1 MNARS
6 AERSWLPDALPSLHG
21 RGWWVFMAVWSAT
34 LIAAL
39 WATVGVLPSVYRS
52 VTAPVPAAAMVGLSF
67 ESLATD
73 ATLGPPI
80 GPKAKRSGLKRGD
93 RLIAIDDRPVAST
106 PDGIERQLAR
116 STGRTVAITTLSSTG
131 VKATHILTYDP
142 EHYRQALAAVGLGPT
157 SFSLLTRVLTFAGN
171 TVLLLGCAIILLV
184 RRSRDRLAPWAS
196 LMMLWMVLPGN
207 YVTDGIRFS
216 MLVVVLAVFPDG
228 RFQPRWSLAVAVVG
242 VAATLISLPLPFWQ
256 SNFITVVT
264 QFAAIGAIAARY
276 RRMPPGTGRQQIR
289 WALLGF
295 VTSNIMLAALLFC
308 QFARPG
314 LDDFGLYAWTTI
326 AGQLFGSAAYVTLM
340 LALTVSL
347 LRYQLY
353 GADATISR
361 SVAYGVITLG
371 LLAVFAASEKLV
383 EIMGEAYLGQ
393 RLGALAG
400 VLGAAMAAVMIVP
413 LHHRVTQ
420 WAERRFRSGL
430 AHLRHGLPLLVGDL
444 REIATPRALAD
455 AMLARVK
462 TGVRARHG
470 ALVVDGAVLDSRDIE
485 PAAVAAWL
493 AGAALPAEGVSGLV
507 RDRADPLFPLRVPLQ
522 ADGVGL
528 VGWLLLGP
536 RPDGSFYGREERAAL
551 ADIADPVARALAIA
565 IERERRETEWRAN
578 EAARQDREQGL
589 RSTVDAL
596 RRFIRER
603 FDVDV
608 GGTQRASGR
617 AEGG

>member
-1 MNARS
+1 
-6 AERSWLPDALPSLHG
+6 
-21 RGWWVFMAVWSAT
+21 
-34 LIAAL
+34 
-39 WATVGVLPSVYRS
+39 
-52 VTAPVPAAAMVGLSF
+52 
-67 ESLATD
+67 
-73 ATLGPPI
+73 
-80 GPKAKRSGLKRGD
+80 
-93 RLIAIDDRPVAST
+93 
-106 PDGIERQLAR
+106 
-116 STGRTVAITTLSSTG
+116 
-131 VKATHILTYDP
+131 
-142 EHYRQALAAVGLGPT
+142 
-157 SFSLLTRVLTFAGN
+157 
-171 TVLLLGCAIILLV
+171 
-184 RRSRDRLAPWAS
+184 
-196 LMMLWMVLPGN
+196 MVLPGN

-256 SNFITVVT
+256 SNLITVVT

-371 LLAVFAASEKLV
+371 LLAGFAASEKLV
-383 EIMGEAYLGQ
+383 EIVGEAYLGQ

-413 LHHRVTQ
+413 FHHRVTQ
-420 WAERRFRSGL
+420 WAGRRFRSGL

-455 AMLARVK
+455 AMLARVE
-462 TGVRARHG
+462 TGVHARHG

-493 AGAALPAEGVSGLV
+493 AGG
-507 RDRADPLFPLRVPLQ
+507 
-522 ADGVGL
+522 
-528 VGWLLLGP
+528 
-536 RPDGSFYGREERAAL
+536 RAARRGRIRAGARPRRSAVSAARAVAGGRGRAGRL
-551 ADIADPVARALAIA
+551 AAARAAAGRQLLRPRGTRRARRHRRSVARALAIA

-578 EAARQDREQGL
+578 EAARQDREQRL

-617 AEGG
+617 ADGG